1 MRSYSNEP
9 ESVRTGTIR
18 AISDFL
24 ARNGFKVVADYTV
37 DGLSGYKHHFHLY
50 AQRGEIRILIDV
62 PRDVFELLASLAK
75 RIDVR
80 GFDFLIVVEKRLVQ
94 DILPEVAVPEGEVL
108 ERATFIV
115 FDGIEDMLN
124 RLQHYLTAKASQGE

>member
-1 MRSYSNEP
+1 
-9 ESVRTGTIR
+9 
-18 AISDFL
+18 
-24 ARNGFKVVADYTV
+24 
-37 DGLSGYKHHFHLY
+37 
-50 AQRGEIRILIDV
+50 IDV